1 MSVMNFGGRSLD
13 LSLPHVMGILNVTP
27 DSFSDGGSYRSLDLA
42 LQQVD
47 KMISEGAAFID
58 VGGES
63 TRPGAAAVSIQE
75 EMDRVLPI
83 VEAIKQRFDT
93 IVSVDTSTPSV
104 MTESAILGAGLIND
118 VRALGREGAID
129 AAAKTGLPVCLMHMK
144 GSPETMQD
152 NTAYASVVDEVVA
165 YLMAR
170 VGDCELSGIQ
180 RDKLIL
186 DPGIGF
192 GKSLEHNLALLNHTA
207 DFIKK
212 GFPVLMGLSR
222 KSMIGD
228 VLGASVDNRLYGSMG
243 ANAATYAQGA
253 RIFRVHDVKPHVEM
267 LELMYRIERES

>member
-47 KMISEGAAFID
+47 KMVSEGAAFID

-129 AAAKTGLPVCLMHMK
+129 EAAKTGLPVCLMHMK
-144 GSPETMQD
+144 GSPKTMQD

-228 VLGASVDNRLYGSMG
+228 VLDASVDNRLYGSMG

>member
-228 VLGASVDNRLYGSMG
+228 VLGATVDNRLYGSMG